1 MNPTWRYG
9 SLLLAAGSLASAL
22 LAQQPPPKKMPPKDE
37 PPPRS
42 DQSGD
47 NRTYSTS
54 RDTVIDLSPPPNDI
68 KDHPE
73 SRDAVEEATGV
84 QEFHKWNPMKA
95 LKDVEVGDFYF
106 RRKNYRAALARYQ
119 EALEYK
125 PNDAIAT
132 FRLAQCQEK
141 TNDPDSARDNYAA
154 YLKILPNGPFAEEAK
169 KSLERLEKEPSA
181 TKAAPQQ
188 APPPKQ

>member
-1 MNPTWRYG
+1 MKKLISSCCKLALILG
-9 SLLLAAGSLASAL
+9 LAATL

-37 PPPRS
+37 PPPTS
-42 DQSGD
+42 GQSGD

-54 RDTVIDLSPPPNDI
+54 RDTIIDLSPPPNDV
-68 KDHPE
+68 KNHPE
-73 SRDAVEEATGV
+73 SQDAVAEATGV

-141 TNDPDSARDNYAA
+141 TNDLDSARDNYAA
-154 YLKILPNGPFAEEAK
+154 YLKILPSGPFAEDAK
-169 KSLERLEKEPSA
+169 KSLERLEKSPSHPND
-181 TKAAPQQ
+181 AP
-188 APPPKQ
+188 APAKQ

>member
-1 MNPTWRYG
+1 MKWIWSPWRLALICG
-9 SLLLAAGSLASAL
+9 LLAASL
-22 LAQQPPPKKMPPKDE
+22 LAQQPPTKKAPPKDE

-47 NRTYSTS
+47 HRTYSSS
-54 RDTVIDLSPPPNDI
+54 RDSIIDLSPPANDV

-95 LKDVEVGDFYF
+95 MKDVEVGDFYF

-125 PNDAIAT
+125 PNDAVAT

-141 TNDPDSARDNYAA
+141 TNDLESARGNYEA
-154 YLKILPNGPFAEEAK
+154 YLKILPSGPFAEEAK
-169 KSLERLEKEPSA
+169 KSIDRLQKPANSNSA
-181 TKAAPQQ
+181 PTT
-188 APPPKQ
+188 PPKP